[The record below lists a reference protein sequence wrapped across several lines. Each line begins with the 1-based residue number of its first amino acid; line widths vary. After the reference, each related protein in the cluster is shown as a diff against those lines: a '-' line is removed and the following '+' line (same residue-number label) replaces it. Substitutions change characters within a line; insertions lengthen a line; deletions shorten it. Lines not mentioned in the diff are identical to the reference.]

1 MRGQRRKRDRKRDR
15 ERAEGL
21 VAEAGERLAEAR
33 ELKARTE
40 RRAPVVD
47 ALAEE
52 AARLA
57 KRNSIA
63 EIVYRGLM
71 NGGNA

>member
-1 MRGQRRKRDRKRDR
+1 MLGRRKRKRDR
-15 ERAEGL
+15 EHAEGL

-33 ELKARTE
+33 DLKARTE
-40 RRAPVVD
+40 SRGPLVD

-57 KRNSIA
+57 KRNRIA

-71 NGGNA
+71 NGGHA